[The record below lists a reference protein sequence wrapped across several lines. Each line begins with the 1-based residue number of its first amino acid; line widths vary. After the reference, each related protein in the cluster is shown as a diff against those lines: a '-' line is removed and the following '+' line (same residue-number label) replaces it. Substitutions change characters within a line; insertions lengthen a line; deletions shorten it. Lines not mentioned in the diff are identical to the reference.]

1 METSVIERK
10 SNRLRRAFSV
20 LLALL
25 CLVCALLFGVP
36 GVYQPLWE
44 ASSQRSLV
52 HPELTYAPRTLPLS
66 GYSQLPELPNGCEAT
81 SLSIVLQ
88 YYGYAVDKLEISESY
103 LSTKPLARTWHGYYS
118 GDPALAYCG
127 DAEALGYY
135 CFAGPLCEA
144 ANRYLQEQNSTLRAM
159 DLTGQSTYVLK
170 NLVSGGIPVV
180 FWATLDFAAIE
191 KSERTWTILEDGTQ
205 YQPYS
210 NLHCLVLYGFDL
222 FYYDVYDP
230 LKGAVRIPRL
240 VFELRFAQ
248 MEQRAMCL
256 SHAPLS

>member
-1 METSVIERK
+1 M
-10 SNRLRRAFSV
+10 
-20 LLALL
+20 
-25 CLVCALLFGVP
+25 
-36 GVYQPLWE
+36 
-44 ASSQRSLV
+44 
-52 HPELTYAPRTLPLS
+52 PLS

-144 ANRYLQEQNSTLRAM
+144 ANRYLQEQNSTLRAL

-191 KSERTWTILEDGTQ
+191 KSERTWTIFEDGTQ

-230 LKGAVRIPRL
+230 LKGAARIPRL